1 MKLGAY
7 FRLMRFHRPAGIL
20 LLWLPTAWALWIANS
35 GTPTFKL
42 ISYFLF
48 GTIVM
53 RAAGCIVNDI
63 ADRHIDKH
71 VKRTNMRPLTTGEVG
86 LPEAV
91 ALLGLLLVIALFIV
105 LQLPILC
112 LYYAFVALFITMF
125 YPFCKRFFEAPQL
138 ILGIAF
144 SMGIPMAYAASGI
157 TFSSDMLV
165 LFILNFAWIISYDTM
180 YAMVDRNDDLRIGV
194 KSTAVLFAQYD
205 QLIIFILQLFFHAIW
220 IFLGIT
226 MHYSPWFYGFWV
238 GALVVL
244 AYQQKL
250 ISQRDTCS
258 YLQAFS
264 SNVWYGLWMW
274 CALMVG

>member
-91 ALLGLLLVIALFIV
+91 ALLGLLLVIALFI
-105 LQLPILC
+105 Q
-112 LYYAFVALFITMF
+112 
-125 YPFCKRFFEAPQL
+125 
-138 ILGIAF
+138 
-144 SMGIPMAYAASGI
+144 
-157 TFSSDMLV
+157 
-165 LFILNFAWIISYDTM
+165 
-180 YAMVDRNDDLRIGV
+180 
-194 KSTAVLFAQYD
+194 
-205 QLIIFILQLFFHAIW
+205 
-220 IFLGIT
+220 
-226 MHYSPWFYGFWV
+226 
-238 GALVVL
+238 
-244 AYQQKL
+244 
-250 ISQRDTCS
+250 
-258 YLQAFS
+258 
-264 SNVWYGLWMW
+264 
-274 CALMVG
+274 